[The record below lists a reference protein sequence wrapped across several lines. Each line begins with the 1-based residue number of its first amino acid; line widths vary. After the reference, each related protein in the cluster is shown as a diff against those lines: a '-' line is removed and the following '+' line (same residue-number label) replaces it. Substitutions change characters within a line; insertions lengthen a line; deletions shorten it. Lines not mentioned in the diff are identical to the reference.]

1 MGRPVNKRYF
11 GATSGSVG
19 TEGNNFTVN
28 VQVASNAESEQGII
42 LAQKGPRRFKVN
54 DAANGTGNTGI
65 CTLVNVAVGSLSAN
79 EMMIQGFVAGA
90 NGAVVRIAK
99 LYNRTCRDFNNNRY
113 KWTIV
118 DDSSANYL
126 ELTAI

>member
-11 GATSGSVG
+11 GATDGSVG

-28 VQVASNAESEQGII
+28 VKVGSNAVSETGII
-42 LAQKGPRRFKVN
+42 LKQKGPRRFRVD
-54 DAANGTGNTGI
+54 DAANGSGNEGI
-65 CTLVNVAVGSLSAN
+65 CTLVNKAVGSLAAN

-90 NGAVVRIAK
+90 NGNVVRIAK

-118 DDSSANYL
+118 DDSSENYL

>member
-11 GATSGSVG
+11 GATDGGS
-19 TEGNNFTVN
+19 TPGNNFTVN
-28 VQVASNAESEQGII
+28 VKVGSNSVSETGVI
-42 LAQKGPRRFKVN
+42 LKQKGPRRFRVD
-54 DAANGTGNTGI
+54 DAADGSGNEGI
-65 CTLVNVAVGSLSAN
+65 CTLVNKAVGSLAAN

-118 DDSSANYL
+118 DDSSENYL

>member
-11 GATSGSVG
+11 GATDGSVG

-28 VQVASNAESEQGII
+28 VKVGSNAVSETGII
-42 LAQKGPRRFKVN
+42 LKQKGPRRFRVD
-54 DAANGTGNTGI
+54 DAADGSGNEGI
-65 CTLVNVAVGSLSAN
+65 CTLVNKAVGSLAAN

-90 NGAVVRIAK
+90 NGNVVRIAK

-118 DDSSANYL
+118 DDSSENYL